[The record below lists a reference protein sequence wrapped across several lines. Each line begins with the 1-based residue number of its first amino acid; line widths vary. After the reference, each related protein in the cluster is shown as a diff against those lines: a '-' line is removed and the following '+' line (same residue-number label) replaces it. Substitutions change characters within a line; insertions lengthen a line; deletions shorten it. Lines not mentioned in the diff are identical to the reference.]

1 MMEERGFGEYKF
13 IAKLNRLW
21 DEGFMLKLKFMGTVM
36 GGGFNLAVTRLTRR
50 AMKRFS
56 RLRISRWRRRR
67 ARR

>member
-1 MMEERGFGEYKF
+1 
-13 IAKLNRLW
+13 
-21 DEGFMLKLKFMGTVM
+21 MLKLKFMGTVM